1 MTAATPEQ
9 QQDVL
14 ALQATDTAIRQ
25 LEHRRAHLPEQQQL
39 DEVDG
44 TLGDVSRE
52 LARTRAE
59 LEEVE
64 RRQKRLD
71 DDIAAVESRRKSEEA
86 RMYSGEVSSEKELE
100 ARKAELAALKRR
112 KNDLE
117 DELLEAMERREELE
131 GLAVELEQRQAE
143 LQAEVAELT
152 AVRDHAASDIDA
164 ELDTTRQ
171 RRTEQAEGLPPPLL
185 ETYQRARERLGG
197 VAVAALEGDT
207 CSGCRLQLTA
217 IELERVRAE
226 AKQGLLATCEQCDR
240 FLVPS

>member
-9 QQDVL
+9 QQQL
-14 ALQATDTAIRQ
+14 LRLQQTDIEIRQ

-44 TLGDVSRE
+44 TLSDVTRE
-52 LARTRAE
+52 LARARAE
-59 LEEVE
+59 LEDVE

-100 ARKAELAALKRR
+100 ARKAELASLKRR
-112 KNDLE
+112 KSDLE

-131 GLAVELEQRQAE
+131 SLDAELEQRQAE
-143 LQAEVAELT
+143 LQAEVAEHTL
-152 AVRDHAASDIDA
+152 ARDEAAKGIDE
-164 ELDTTRQ
+164 EL
-171 RRTEQAEGLPPPLL
+171 AA
-185 ETYQRARERLGG
+185 ARERRDGQVDVLPPELVEVYEAARARHGG
-197 VAVAALEGDT
+197 IAVAVLEHDT

-217 IELERVRAE
+217 VELERVRAE
-226 AKQGLLATCEQCDR
+226 AKKGLATCEECER
-240 FLVPS
+240 FLVPR